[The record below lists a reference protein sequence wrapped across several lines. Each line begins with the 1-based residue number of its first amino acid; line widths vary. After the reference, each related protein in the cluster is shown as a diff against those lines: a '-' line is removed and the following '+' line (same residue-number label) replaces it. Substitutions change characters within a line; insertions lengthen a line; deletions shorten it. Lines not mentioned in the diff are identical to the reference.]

1 MKLLLIDGNSIM
13 NRGYY
18 ALPKELINSK
28 GLHTNAIL
36 GFLNIFY
43 KIYDEEKPTHIGIAF
58 DVHEPTFRHK
68 MYAEYKGTRKGMDDE
83 LREQFPVIKELLH
96 IMGITTIEKGGYEA
110 DDIIG
115 TLSQTADKEG
125 YQVTVLSGDRDLL
138 QLATDRVLIRIP
150 KTKAGKTTVENY
162 HAEDVVTTYG
172 VSPTLFIEM
181 KGLMGDTS
189 DNIPGVPGI
198 GPKTAEKIISEY
210 CTVENAIENID
221 LIKPDKARKMLD
233 EYRDQAILSRDLARI
248 KLDCELGINI
258 ETLKI
263 TDLTN
268 DAYKDK
274 LRELELNSILKK
286 LGDSSEDQSHRV
298 NVPDIAE
305 SNDITDFINSFS
317 DEKNDHVKD
326 KDYYVSIIPIKVN
339 GFIKGFAASDTVK
352 TLFIRG
358 ASDKDLKTFLDKMRD
373 TGVKTVFL
381 SLKNYIDE
389 LSLTSDCGIEDL
401 SLAAYLV
408 DPLSGKYDSTYIG
421 SRYLDL
427 EIPSEKDIL
436 GKSSVTDF
444 SFDDSKY
451 MDYISRSA
459 YAVSAAAPVIFSTLE
474 QFGETGLYKDIEYP
488 LQFVLRS
495 MENYGILV
503 DREAL
508 VKYGQN
514 LSLNLE
520 ELEKEITE
528 LAGEKFNIN
537 SPKQLGVILFEKL
550 GLTSGKKNKNGFST
564 GAEVLEKI
572 KNEHPIVPKILE
584 YRTISKL
591 KSTYAD
597 GLLGCIA
604 DDGRIHSTFNQT
616 ITATGRIS
624 STEPNLQ
631 NIPTRTAMG
640 REIRKVFI
648 PREGYIFIDADYSQ
662 IELRV
667 MAAISGD
674 KNLIEAFKENK
685 DIHSIT
691 ASQVFGVPEN
701 EVDSNLR
708 RKAKAVNFGIIYGI
722 SSFGLGQDLDI
733 SGKEAKEYISKYF
746 ETYPEIKSFLDGMI
760 EKAKQEGYVKTLFNR
775 IRPIPELKSSNFM
788 QRSFGERVAMNSP
801 IQGTAADIIKKA
813 MIDVYNEL
821 DKKDY
826 KSRLILQIHD
836 ELLIEAPL
844 DEAAE
849 VTELLIDKMMNAVS
863 LSVPLIV
870 DAHTGNSLFEAK

>member
-18 ALPKELINSK
+18 ALPKELTNSS

-43 KIYDEEKPTHIGIAF
+43 KVYDEERPTHIGIAF

-68 MYAEYKGTRKGMDDE
+68 MFAEYKGTRKGMEDE

-96 IMGITTIEKGGYEA
+96 LMGITTIEMGGYEA

-125 YQVTVLSGDRDLL
+125 YEVTVLSGDRDLL

-162 HAEDVVTTYG
+162 HAAEVAETYG
-172 VSPTLFIEM
+172 VSPVEFIEM

-210 CTVENAIENID
+210 HTVENAIENID
-221 LIKPDKARKMLD
+221 SIKPDKARKMLD
-233 EYRDQAILSRDLARI
+233 ENRDQAILSRDLARI
-248 KLDCELGINI
+248 KLDCELGISI
-258 ETLKI
+258 SSLEVS
-263 TDLTN
+263 DLAN
-268 DAYKDK
+268 ESYKVK
-274 LRELELNSILKK
+274 LRELELNSVLKK
-286 LGDSSEDQSHRV
+286 LGDTPEAAEAKVILPEISEI
-298 NVPDIAE
+298 NDISGLTDSFINDNNKADKAE
-305 SNDITDFINSFS
+305 SYIG
-317 DEKNDHVKD
+317 
-326 KDYYVSIIPIKVN
+326 IIPVQIN
-339 GFIKGFAASDTVK
+339 GFIKGLAASD
-352 TLFIRG
+352 G
-358 ASDKDLKTFLDKMRD
+358 AKSFFMRNISDKDLTSFIAGLKASGLK
-373 TGVKTVFL
+373 VVFL
-381 SLKNYIDE
+381 SLKSYIDE
-389 LSLTSDCGIEDL
+389 LGLTSDCGIEDL
-401 SLAAYLV
+401 SLAAYLI
-408 DPLSGKYDSTYIG
+408 DPLTGKYDSTYMG
-421 SRYLDL
+421 SRYLEL
-427 EIPSEKDIL
+427 EIPTEKDVL
-436 GKSSVTDF
+436 GKSLVTDF
-444 SFDDSKY
+444 SFDDTKYIDYLSK
-451 MDYISRSA
+451 SV
-459 YAVSAAAPVIFSTLE
+459 YAVAAAAPIIFKKLE
-474 QFGETGLYKDIEYP
+474 DNGETALYRDIEYP

-495 MENYGILV
+495 MERYGIQV

-514 LSLNLE
+514 LSVKME
-520 ELEKEITE
+520 ELAGEITE

-564 GAEVLEKI
+564 GVEVLEKI
-572 KNEHPIVPKILE
+572 KNEHPIVQKILD

-597 GLLGCIA
+597 GLLECIA

-648 PREGYIFIDADYSQ
+648 PKEGCIFIDADYSQ

-667 MAAISGD
+667 MAAISRD
-674 KNLIEAFKENK
+674 ENLIEAFRENK

-733 SGKEAKEYISKYF
+733 SSKEAKEYISKYF
-746 ETYPEIKSFLDGMI
+746 ETYPQVKGFLDGMI
-760 EKAKQEGYVKTLFNR
+760 ELAKQEGYVKTLFNR

-821 DKKDY
+821 EKDEY

-844 DEAAE
+844 DEAE
-849 VTELLIDKMMNAVS
+849 KVTSLLIDKMMNAVS